1 MPDFFLPVLSHFQN
15 GNPWSASAGR
25 LRYRVLPDGEAG
37 TLTAEVWEGPWAYE
51 YSTVEA
57 TRAFPLSEAGL
68 AQLPAWLEE
77 WRVAFESRPQRSWEE
92 NAQRRDAVALIR
104 EGTREKPVTQES

>member
-1 MPDFFLPVLSHFQN
+1 MTDFSLPVLAHFIN

-25 LRYRVLPDGEAG
+25 LRFRILPDREGG
-37 TLTAEVWEGPWAYE
+37 ILTAEVWEGPWAYE

-57 TRAFPLSEAGL
+57 TKTFPLTQAGL
-68 AQLPAWLEE
+68 EALPSWLEE
-77 WRVAFESRPQRSWEE
+77 WRRAVESRPQRTLEE

-104 EGTREKPVTQES
+104 EGTREKPVTQS

>member
-1 MPDFFLPVLSHFQN
+1 MTDFFLPVLSHFQN

-25 LRYRVLPDGEAG
+25 LRYRILPDREAG

-57 TRAFPLSEAGL
+57 SRAFPLSPAGL
-68 AQLPAWLEE
+68 EALPLWLEE
-77 WRVAFESRPQRSWEE
+77 WRVAVNSRPQRTLEE

-104 EGTREKPVTQES
+104 EGTRENPVTPE

>member
-1 MPDFFLPVLSHFQN
+1 MTDFFLPLLSHFQN

-25 LRYRVLPDGEAG
+25 LRFRILPDREAG
-37 TLTAEVWEGPWAYE
+37 SLTAEVWEGPWAYE

-57 TRAFPLSEAGL
+57 THAFPLTEAGL
-68 AQLPAWLEE
+68 AQLPPWLEE
-77 WRVAFESRPQRSWEE
+77 WRLAVNSRSQRTLEE

-104 EGTREKPVTQES
+104 EGTRENPVTPE

>member
-1 MPDFFLPVLSHFQN
+1 MADFFLPVLSHFQN

-25 LRYRVLPDGEAG
+25 LRFRVLPDNEAG

-51 YSTVEA
+51 YSPVEETKLVPRTQEGLEQLPDWLETWRQTVEA
-57 TRAFPLSEAGL
+57 R
-68 AQLPAWLEE
+68 PARTL
-77 WRVAFESRPQRSWEE
+77 EE

-104 EGTREKPVTQES
+104 EGTRENPVTQN

>member
-1 MPDFFLPVLSHFQN
+1 MADFFLPVLSHFQN

-25 LRYRVLPDGEAG
+25 LRYRILPDVEAA

-51 YSTVEA
+51 YSTAEETKLFPLTQEGLEQLPDWLETWRQAVEA
-57 TRAFPLSEAGL
+57 
-68 AQLPAWLEE
+68 
-77 WRVAFESRPQRSWEE
+77 RPPRSLEE

-104 EGTREKPVTQES
+104 EGTRENPVSQE

>member
-25 LRYRVLPDGEAG
+25 LRYRILPDGGAG

-57 TRAFPLSEAGL
+57 TRAFPLTEAGL
-68 AQLPAWLEE
+68 SLLPAWLEE
-77 WRVAFESRPQRSWEE
+77 WRVAVESRPRRTWEE

-104 EGTREKPVTQES
+104 EGTREKPVIQES